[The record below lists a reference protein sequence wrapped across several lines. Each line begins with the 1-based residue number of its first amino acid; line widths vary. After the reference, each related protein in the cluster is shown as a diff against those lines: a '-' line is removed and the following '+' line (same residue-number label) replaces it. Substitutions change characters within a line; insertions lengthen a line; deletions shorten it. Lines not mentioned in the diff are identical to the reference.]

1 MLKNTP
7 DVVHLCTLSVGK
19 ALSSIRYGLK
29 YLLEIIEGNKEEPRL
44 SVATGRPQIQ
54 RWHPMQTLP
63 GVTDTV
69 GITVCVGFS

>member
-7 DVVHLCTLSVGK
+7 DVVHLCMLSVGK

-29 YLLEIIEGNKEEPRL
+29 YLLEIIEGNREEPGSR
-44 SVATGRPQIQ
+44 
-54 RWHPMQTLP
+54 PMQTLP